1 MKSGYACN
9 LYLVVG
15 MNDCVLTPG
24 VFHIAVDPT
33 ARAILWNFEFPD
45 LRAVEKAFVAVALS
59 NIRFVAFAAP
69 SIGQATRIDPPA
81 V

>member
-15 MNDCVLTPG
+15 TNDCVLTPG
-24 VFHIAVDPT
+24 VFDIAVDPT
-33 ARAILWNFEFPD
+33 VRAILWNFEFPA
-45 LRAVEKAFVAVALS
+45 LRAVEKAFVVVALS
-59 NIRFVAFAAP
+59 NMRFVAFDAP
-69 SIGQATRIDPPA
+69 SIGQATCIVPPA